1 MHTASEKKPNLHLC
15 LDIETL
21 GTHPGCIITEVAFR
35 SFNLDGKRSGIA
47 RFHEI
52 ISIEDSQAKGL
63 LPDPDTLAWW
73 QHDDRQEA
81 WTALMERQKNAFG
94 LVPVMEKAY
103 KLLTELS
110 QQYTIYIWGRGIG
123 SFDLP
128 ILDYA
133 MRHVNGPDYSTP
145 WAFWQAMDIRTLY
158 RFMGWCGMER
168 STAEPPHDAMKDV
181 EIEIKQIQSCYKF
194 ANKN

>member
-1 MHTASEKKPNLHLC
+1 MSPLHIC

-21 GTHPGCIITEVAFR
+21 GTKPGCIITELAFR
-35 SFNLDGKRSGIA
+35 SFNLDGKRNNKA
-47 RFHEI
+47 RFHMN
-52 ISIEDSQAKGL
+52 ISIEDCQANGL

-73 QHDDRQEA
+73 QQEEHKEA
-81 WTALMERQKNAFG
+81 YQALLASQKDAFG
-94 LVPVMEKAY
+94 LAPVMEKAY
-103 KLLTELS
+103 KILTDLS
-110 QQYTIYIWGRGIG
+110 QQYTLYIWGRGIG

-133 MRHVNGPDYSTP
+133 MRHVIGPDYRTP

-168 STAEPPHDAMKDV
+168 SAQEPPHSAIEDV
-181 EIEIKQIQSCYKF
+181 NIEINQIQSCYKF
-194 ANKN
+194 ANKPDKAE